1 MKNFSLYIGFEP
13 TTFWLTAKRSTTEL
27 TEHIGPTGIR
37 TQITGFKV
45 RCTNQLYDRTYG
57 GKGISGEGLPLTR
70 PLHKCFMMFSL
81 YTFTFCIYLNNSP
94 VIFCMITM

>member
-57 GKGISGEGLPLTR
+57 GKGISGKNGFLLPVPYTNVLWCFLYIL
-70 PLHKCFMMFSL
+70 LHF
-81 YTFTFCIYLNNSP
+81 
-94 VIFCMITM
+94 IFHFKSVLF